1 MSSTRIF
8 IVLIAF
14 ALGYRPATVAS
25 ATGAVSVASASQ
37 AEPAK
42 KTEPAKVA
50 GKWNCVLELES
61 ITGHPVLTFTQDGEK
76 LSGTYQGRYGES
88 PLAGTIKDNKIEFAV
103 TINAEGTQSQ
113 GVFAGTVDGDSMKG
127 RVAFEGGGEGTW
139 SAERVKQ

>member
-1 MSSTRIF
+1 MRSITRP
-8 IVLIAF
+8 LIILVMF
-14 ALGYRPATVAS
+14 ALVCGPAAGLSAAS
-25 ATGAVSVASASQ
+25 AESRS
-37 AEPAK
+37 
-42 KTEPAKVA
+42 EPAKVA

-61 ITGHPVLTFTQDGEK
+61 VTGHPVLTFKQEGEK

-88 PLAGTIKDNKIEFAV
+88 PLEGTIKDNKIEFAV

-139 SAERVKQ
+139 SAERVKP